1 MEEALNVISI
11 EDNYAELKSIE
22 EPVVDLLSP
31 NNDIFFVKEKNKWL
45 EFSQSDWE
53 QVENGYRLIIPQ
65 SMHNY
70 AEPYV
75 DEMCIKIG
83 DVWENNIPTYK
94 ITSNDSVVITSDDA
108 INCKILI
115 KGDL

>member
-22 EPVVDLLSP
+22 EKEVVLASP
-31 NNDIFFVKEKNKWL
+31 NNDIFFVKEQNVWL

-53 QVENGYRLIIPQ
+53 QRNGIYRLVIPQ
-65 SMHNY
+65 SVHKYGNPFI
-70 AEPYV
+70 E
-75 DEMCIKIG
+75 EMYLKIN
-83 DVWENNIPTYK
+83 DDWENNIPTYK
-94 ITSNDSVVITSDDA
+94 VSANDSVVIESDDA
-108 INCKILI
+108 VICKILI